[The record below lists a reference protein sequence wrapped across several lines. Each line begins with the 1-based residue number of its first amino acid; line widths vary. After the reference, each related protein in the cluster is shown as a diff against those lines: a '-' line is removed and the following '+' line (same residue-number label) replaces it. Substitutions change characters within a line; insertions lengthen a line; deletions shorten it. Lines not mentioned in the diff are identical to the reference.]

1 MRCLV
6 LLALLAACSENDVP
20 SCTAVTDHTL
30 ALTVQKYPAHGDML
44 KTEREAL
51 IGRCETKF
59 DAKARKCM
67 MAATTLDGIGPCW
80 ASKQPKP
87 KPLSAAPAPH

>member
-1 MRCLV
+1 MRRLV

-30 ALTVQKYPAHGDML
+30 ALTVKKYPAHGDML
-44 KTEREAL
+44 ATERDAL
-51 IGRCETKF
+51 IGSCEKKF

-80 ASKQPKP
+80 ADKQPRP
-87 KPLSAAPAPH
+87 KPMSAAPH